1 MEMSS
6 VFKLS
11 SFSELFCDLQLEIM
25 YFKIPGYE
33 EEICLN
39 VKKKKKDSVC
49 ITSPVT
55 IPN

>member
-39 VKKKKKDSVC
+39 VKKKKKR
-49 ITSPVT
+49 
-55 IPN
+55 